1 MRILPVLIAA
11 MTAAGGGAE
20 LVGGATLTPRQIY
33 EETAPGVVYID
44 GHEDTGK
51 GSAGTGFILHRDGLV
66 ITNAHVVINADTGKP
81 YSRLVIVFKPHR
93 VTGNADEDYANR
105 TTAKL
110 LSADRQLDLA
120 LLKIAPA
127 GTPLT
132 VLELQDPRSV
142 AIGDWVAAIGHPE
155 SGGLWT
161 LTTGV
166 VSAEFDDFDKT
177 KGKHVFQ
184 TEIGLNRGNSGGPLL
199 DVDGRVIG
207 INTAIARLAKDGFPI
222 TSISFSVK
230 SDVIQHWMNGLGYS
244 IAAVAVPDSQKP
256 ELSADTRT
264 KSKADT
270 PADTK
275 VESKA
280 DSKARPAQAPRM
292 PAPTAEPFR
301 TEVRPYSQ
309 EEATN
314 RLRSVEQDL
323 ENMAEEMERPF
334 RSGSR

>member
-1 MRILPVLIAA
+1 MRILSLLI
-11 MTAAGGGAE
+11 TAITATAGGTE
-20 LVGGATLTPRQIY
+20 LVAAAELTPRQIY

-51 GSAGTGFILHRDGLV
+51 GSAGTGFMVHPDGLV
-66 ITNAHVVINADTGKP
+66 MTNAHVIINAETGKA
-81 YSRLVIVFKPHR
+81 YSRLIVVFKPPR

-105 TTAKL
+105 TTAKVL
-110 LSADRQLDLA
+110 AADRQLDLA

-127 GTPLT
+127 ATPLT
-132 VLELQDPRSV
+132 VLKLQDPGAVS
-142 AIGDWVAAIGHPE
+142 IGDWVCAIGHPE
-155 SGGLWT
+155 NGGLWT

-199 DVDGRVIG
+199 DVDGRVVG

-230 SDVIQHWMNGLGYS
+230 SDVIQHWLSGEGYS
-244 IAAVAVPDSQKP
+244 IASVAVPSSRKSDLSVDTGTKP
-256 ELSADTRT
+256 V
-264 KSKADT
+264 
-270 PADTK
+270 ADTK
-275 VESKA
+275 AEPKVDFTA
-280 DSKARPAQAPRM
+280 DSKARTTQAPRM
-292 PAPTAEPFR
+292 PAPTTEPFR

-309 EEATN
+309 DEATN
-314 RLRSVEQDL
+314 KLRIVENDL
-323 ENMAEEMERPF
+323 ENMAEEMQRPF